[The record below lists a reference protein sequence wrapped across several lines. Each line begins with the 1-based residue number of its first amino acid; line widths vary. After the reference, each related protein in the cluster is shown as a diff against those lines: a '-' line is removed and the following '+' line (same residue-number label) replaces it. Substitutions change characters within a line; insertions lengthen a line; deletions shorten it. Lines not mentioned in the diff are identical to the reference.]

1 MAGIFLPSRHIEYE
15 NIELG
20 WAIDAGVRAANT
32 CVVPQDRGV
41 HMSSSGFD
49 PVRERH
55 WVCARRLRERRL
67 MQGLTQREVVGRLE
81 RRGVRTTNRA
91 LSTMENGRGL
101 DLGLLP
107 ELAEALD
114 CTVTYL
120 LGLASDPQ
128 SWSPDRTLRLIEE
141 MPSGFSAQS
150 RTRLRGASTTSDG
163 GETGLSAN
171 N

>member
-1 MAGIFLPSRHIEYE
+1 MASP
-15 NIELG
+15 
-20 WAIDAGVRAANT
+20 GVN
-32 CVVPQDRGV
+32 
-41 HMSSSGFD
+41 

-55 WVCARRLRERRL
+55 WVCARRIRERRL
-67 MQGLTQREVVGRLE
+67 AQGLTQREVVGRLE
-81 RRGVRTTNRA
+81 LRGVRTTNRA

-107 ELAEALD
+107 ELAEVLD

-120 LGLASDPQ
+120 LGLASDPH
-128 SWSPDRTLRLIEE
+128 SWRPDGVLRLARPRGVLGEV
-141 MPSGFSAQS
+141 PNGFTAPG
-150 RTRLRGASTTSDG
+150 RARRRGAPTTSDG